1 MKIAVIGAGFAGL
14 STAKVLRE
22 FDHEVVVFDK
32 APDVGGVWSV
42 TRRYPGL
49 RTQNNKGTYALS
61 DLPMPRSYPEWPTG
75 AQVQAYLES
84 YVDKFGLGPSLRLG
98 TEVTYA
104 TPVED
109 GWEVTAGPATA
120 TFDHLVVQRHLLRP
134 HHPSVRGGRRPRE
147 RGRSTPGRVR
157 LPRPGR
163 CPRQARRGRR
173 LRKDLLRRQQGN
185 QQGRRHHDSRR
196 A

>member
-14 STAKVLRE
+14 STAKALRE

-61 DLPMPRSYPEWPTG
+61 ELPMPRSYPEWPTG

-98 TEVTYA
+98 AEVTYA

-109 GWEVTAGPATA
+109 GWEVTTGPTTA
-120 TFDHLVVQRHLLRP
+120 ALPTTAVKNLRP
-134 HHPSVRGGRRPRE
+134 
-147 RGRSTPGRVR
+147 
-157 LPRPGR
+157 
-163 CPRQARRGRR
+163 
-173 LRKDLLRRQQGN
+173 N
-185 QQGRRHHDSRR
+185 Q
-196 A
+196 

>member
-42 TRRYPGL
+42 TRRYPGI

-75 AQVQAYLES
+75 AQPARWAVGA
-84 YVDKFGLGPSLRLG
+84 
-98 TEVTYA
+98 
-104 TPVED
+104 PV
-109 GWEVTAGPATA
+109 
-120 TFDHLVVQRHLLRP
+120 
-134 HHPSVRGGRRPRE
+134 RRSFIE
-147 RGRSTPGRVR
+147 
-157 LPRPGR
+157 
-163 CPRQARRGRR
+163 
-173 LRKDLLRRQQGN
+173 
-185 QQGRRHHDSRR
+185 HDR
-196 A
+196 

>member
-1 MKIAVIGAGFAGL
+1 MKIAVVGAGFAGL

-22 FDHEVVVFDK
+22 FGHEVVVFDK
-32 APDVGGVWSV
+32 APDAGGVWSV
-42 TRRYPGL
+42 THRYPGV

-84 YVDKFGLGPSLRLG
+84 YVEKFGLGPSLRLG

-109 GWEVTAGPATA
+109 GWEVTAGGTTG
-120 TFDHLVVQRHLLRP
+120 TFGHLVVAN
-134 HHPSVRGGRRPRE
+134 GR
-147 RGRSTPGRVR
+147 T
-157 LPRPGR
+157 
-163 CPRQARRGRR
+163 RRGRGANE
-173 LRKDLLRRQQGN
+173 LLADVAGTP
-185 QQGRRHHDSRR
+185 
-196 A
+196 